1 MTEVRAFRLYG
12 KERFEL
18 QRREEGARMHAVQ
31 LLANPATAAAVR
43 KFSLDG
49 IDSDSVETIR
59 HTAVED
65 RELSKARVGF
75 AVALLKHARGLKK
88 LM

>member
-1 MTEVRAFRLYG
+1 
-12 KERFEL
+12 
-18 QRREEGARMHAVQ
+18 MHAVQ